1 MGRGILL
8 RHLLLRPTFKIKDLT
23 KKKKKHFTFLLKSS
37 VWLTCVKGFGFWET
51 SESYTAEQD
60 IFSQVTLMLGPIHF
74 HSITVNFKT
83 FVF

>member
-1 MGRGILL
+1 M
-8 RHLLLRPTFKIKDLT
+8 
-23 KKKKKHFTFLLKSS
+23 LKSS
-37 VWLTCVKGFGFWET
+37 VWLTRVKGFGFWET

-60 IFSQVTLMLGPIHF
+60 IFSQVTLMLGPTHF